1 MALAAEIPPELFERI
16 LFYICRYAY
25 GLLDL
30 GYEVPNRKEAIK
42 EIGACSRT
50 CVYWAR
56 ACRAKIFEIIW
67 LKNYEDM
74 CSFSLLVSKT
84 PRTFT
89 PVSAYV
95 QKATLLHRIGDR
107 PWLHLCWLQS
117 SRLSL
122 TPGISISYH
131 IVDSRGDTRT
141 PRSIHLRISSGLP
154 RALPSPFHQCG
165 NLRIE
170 NPHFRGLNDLNSLM
184 GKFSY
189 RPGPDNSVLL
199 SLSNISWEVDSHF
212 QNDALTETT
221 LAISSLC
228 CVEITIQPSL
238 YGAEIAW
245 LAYVAVLRCIQHR
258 PPSTTLREGTKLQL
272 LPSVQR
278 TIHDIGKTLC
288 QNDKVDKFV
297 FSMDMRDTLSLRN
310 QDGKRFYVQ

>member
-56 ACRAKIFEIIW
+56 ACRARIFEIIW

-95 QKATLLHRIGDR
+95 QKVTLLHRIGDR

-131 IVDSRGDTRT
+131 IVDSRGDTQT

-154 RALPSPFHQCG
+154 RALPSPFHQCD

-184 GKFSY
+184 NKFSY

-199 SLSNISWEVDSHF
+199 SLSNISWEVDPHF

-278 TIHDIGKTLC
+278 TIHDIGKALC
-288 QNDKVDKFV
+288 QNDNVDKFV

-310 QDGKRFYVQ
+310 QDGKRFYV